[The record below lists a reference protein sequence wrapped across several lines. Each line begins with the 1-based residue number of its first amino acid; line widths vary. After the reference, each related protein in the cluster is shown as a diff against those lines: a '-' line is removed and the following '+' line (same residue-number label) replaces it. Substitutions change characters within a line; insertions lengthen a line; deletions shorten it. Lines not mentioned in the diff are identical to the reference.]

1 MNKLLVSMLCALFG
15 FCICGSAQALTVTSL
30 YGDKDGFGIG
40 YVPDQS
46 FSSSYPTL
54 SKNDPADVGTITDY
68 WMLGDK
74 TWAQSY
80 DTSGLGT
87 ITEAK
92 LEIFTLGQGWHG
104 TSLVYFDDVLVGSLT
119 DGDNSSGA
127 YLETN
132 WARLDV
138 FDLLSFG
145 LSLDGLSSIRIDTY
159 NELGQNEGVS
169 NDTWA
174 LDYSLLT
181 ISSDSTP
188 VPEPSTIFLLGA
200 GLAGVAFM
208 RRRTRK

>member
-1 MNKLLVSMLCALFG
+1 
-15 FCICGSAQALTVTSL
+15 
-30 YGDKDGFGIG
+30 
-40 YVPDQS
+40 
-46 FSSSYPTL
+46 
-54 SKNDPADVGTITDY
+54 
-68 WMLGDK
+68 
-74 TWAQSY
+74 
-80 DTSGLGT
+80 
-87 ITEAK
+87 
-92 LEIFTLGQGWHG
+92 
-104 TSLVYFDDVLVGSLT
+104 
-119 DGDNSSGA
+119 
-127 YLETN
+127 LETN